1 MFRRGASACV
11 WALTVGLLAGCAEP
25 PDKEMDQAQG
35 AIDAARAA
43 GADQYA
49 KTEYD
54 AAATALQNAHE
65 AVAAGDY
72 RLALN
77 YALEGREHAQN
88 AARDTADTKARMR
101 SDIERTLAQVDALV
115 AKAQS
120 QISAA
125 ERARVPPRLLRQPT
139 RDLADSGGGLART
152 ARGRG
157 RRRLPARDSGAG
169 RHERA
174 GREGRGRR
182 RGRDD
187 VANFATSP
195 LTPVGKNVVGGLS
208 RYVPGSRGQALVQE
222 PLNTVAL

>member
-1 MFRRGASACV
+1 MYRRGASACV

-88 AARDTADTKARMR
+88 AARDTAETKARMR
-101 SDIERTLAQVDALV
+101 SEIERTLIEVDALV
-115 AKAQS
+115 TKGQR
-120 QISAA
+120 QIAAA

-139 RDLADSGGGLART
+139 RDLATVVADLQEPRKAVASGDYLGATQALDGMKERVEKVVADIAAAT
-152 ARGRG
+152 TSQTS
-157 RRRLPARDSGAG
+157 RRRR
-169 RHERA
+169 
-174 GREGRGRR
+174 
-182 RGRDD
+182 
-187 VANFATSP
+187 
-195 LTPVGKNVVGGLS
+195 
-208 RYVPGSRGQALVQE
+208 
-222 PLNTVAL
+222 

>member
-1 MFRRGASACV
+1 
-11 WALTVGLLAGCAEP
+11 
-25 PDKEMDQAQG
+25 MDQAQG

-54 AAATALQNAHE
+54 AASTALQNAHE

-101 SDIERTLAQVDALV
+101 SEIERTLAQVDALV
-115 AKAQS
+115 AKAQG

-125 ERARVPPRLLRQPT
+125 ERARVPPRLLRQPA
-139 RDLADSGGGLART
+139 RDLATVVAGGDYLRANQALDGMKERVAKVVADVAAAT
-152 ARGRG
+152 TPQTS
-157 RRRLPARDSGAG
+157 RRRR
-169 RHERA
+169 
-174 GREGRGRR
+174 
-182 RGRDD
+182 
-187 VANFATSP
+187 
-195 LTPVGKNVVGGLS
+195 
-208 RYVPGSRGQALVQE
+208 
-222 PLNTVAL
+222 

>member
-11 WALTVGLLAGCAEP
+11 WTLTVGLLAGCAAP
-25 PDKEMDQAQG
+25 PNKEMDQAQG

-54 AAATALQNAHE
+54 AAATALQNAHD

-101 SDIERTLAQVDALV
+101 SEIERTLTEVDALV
-115 AKAQS
+115 AKGQAQ
-120 QISAA
+120 IAAA
-125 ERARVPPRLLRQPT
+125 ERARVPARLLRQPT
-139 RDLADSGGGLART
+139 RDLATVVADLQEPRKAVASGDYLGATQALDGIKDRAEKVVADVAAAT
-152 ARGRG
+152 TSQTS
-157 RRRLPARDSGAG
+157 RRRR
-169 RHERA
+169 
-174 GREGRGRR
+174 
-182 RGRDD
+182 
-187 VANFATSP
+187 
-195 LTPVGKNVVGGLS
+195 
-208 RYVPGSRGQALVQE
+208 
-222 PLNTVAL
+222 

>member
-49 KTEYD
+49 KTEYE
-54 AAATALQNAHE
+54 AATTALQNAHQ

-101 SDIERTLAQVDALV
+101 SEIERDLAAVDALV
-115 AKAQS
+115 AKAQA
-120 QISAA
+120 QITAA
-125 ERARVPPRLLRQPT
+125 ERARIPPRLLRQPAA
-139 RDLADSGGGLART
+139 DLAAVGTDLQEPREAVASGDYLRARQSLDGMKQRVEKVVADVT
-152 ARGRG
+152 AATTSQTS
-157 RRRLPARDSGAG
+157 RRRR
-169 RHERA
+169 
-174 GREGRGRR
+174 
-182 RGRDD
+182 
-187 VANFATSP
+187 
-195 LTPVGKNVVGGLS
+195 
-208 RYVPGSRGQALVQE
+208 
-222 PLNTVAL
+222 

>member
-1 MFRRGASACV
+1 MFRRGVSACV

-65 AVAAGDY
+65 AVTAGDY

-77 YALEGREHAQN
+77 YALESREHAQN

-101 SDIERTLAQVDALV
+101 SEIERALAEVDARV
-115 AKAQS
+115 AKAQA
-120 QISAA
+120 QITAA

-139 RDLADSGGGLART
+139 RDLATVVADLQEPRAAVAGGDYLRATQALDGMK
-152 ARGRG
+152 GRIEKVVADVAAATTSQTS
-157 RRRLPARDSGAG
+157 RRRR
-169 RHERA
+169 
-174 GREGRGRR
+174 
-182 RGRDD
+182 
-187 VANFATSP
+187 
-195 LTPVGKNVVGGLS
+195 
-208 RYVPGSRGQALVQE
+208 
-222 PLNTVAL
+222 

>member
-11 WALTVGLLAGCAEP
+11 LALTVGLLAGCAEP

-49 KTEYD
+49 KTEYE
-54 AAATALQNAHE
+54 AATTALQNAHQ

-101 SDIERTLAQVDALV
+101 SEIERDLAAVDALV
-115 AKAQS
+115 AKAQA
-120 QISAA
+120 QITAA
-125 ERARVPPRLLRQPT
+125 ERARIPPRLLRQPAA
-139 RDLADSGGGLART
+139 DLAAVGTDLQEPREAVASGDYLRARQSLDGMKQRVEKVVADVT
-152 ARGRG
+152 AATTSQTS
-157 RRRLPARDSGAG
+157 RRRR
-169 RHERA
+169 
-174 GREGRGRR
+174 
-182 RGRDD
+182 
-187 VANFATSP
+187 
-195 LTPVGKNVVGGLS
+195 
-208 RYVPGSRGQALVQE
+208 
-222 PLNTVAL
+222 

>member
-54 AAATALQNAHE
+54 AASTALQNAHE

-101 SDIERTLAQVDALV
+101 SEIERTLAQVDALV
-115 AKAQS
+115 AKAQG

-125 ERARVPPRLLRQPT
+125 ERARVPPRLLRQPA
-139 RDLADSGGGLART
+139 RDLATVVEDLQEPRAAVAGGDYLRANQALDGMKERIQKVVADVAAAT
-152 ARGRG
+152 TPQTS
-157 RRRLPARDSGAG
+157 RRRR
-169 RHERA
+169 
-174 GREGRGRR
+174 
-182 RGRDD
+182 
-187 VANFATSP
+187 
-195 LTPVGKNVVGGLS
+195 
-208 RYVPGSRGQALVQE
+208 
-222 PLNTVAL
+222 